1 MDMVQINLT
10 AVHVPCDV
18 IKVKLSNVAM
28 IDFEIVDIYISF
40 KIEACMSPCIF

>member
-18 IKVKLSNVAM
+18 IKVKLANVAM
-28 IDFEIVDIYISF
+28 IDF
-40 KIEACMSPCIF
+40 